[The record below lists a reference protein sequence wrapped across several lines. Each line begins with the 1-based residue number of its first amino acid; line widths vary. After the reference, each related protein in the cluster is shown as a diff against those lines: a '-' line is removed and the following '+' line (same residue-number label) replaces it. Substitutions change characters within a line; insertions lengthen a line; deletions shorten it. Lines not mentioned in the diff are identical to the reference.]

1 MNRQTLSL
9 KETVLGREH
18 PSTLTTMSNLA
29 LVLDSQ
35 GKYEAAE
42 AMNRQTLSLKETVLG
57 REHPSTL
64 RSVYYLAYL
73 LASRHRYD
81 ESFVLYERACAAYST

>member
-1 MNRQTLSL
+1 
-9 KETVLGREH
+9 
-18 PSTLTTMSNLA
+18 
-29 LVLDSQ
+29 
-35 GKYEAAE
+35 
-42 AMNRQTLSLKETVLG
+42 MNRQTLSLKETVLG